1 MRANGPRPVSSHT
14 LLPRFQVLTAMWSR
28 ILVFCCVI
36 RYAVWW
42 VVLSV
47 QHVRHKL
54 NDSYAAMFVTVD
66 LETTACTACSHNIY
80 VSLRFPYQISQVP
93 MAHYLSPIQEPHLCL
108 KNLTEG
114 WAFFEALKKKV
125 KIKFALKQAT
135 KTQKGTRGIVL
146 LFL

>member
-14 LLPRFQVLTAMWSR
+14 SLPRFQVLTAMWSR

-42 VVLSV
+42 VLLSV
-47 QHVRHKL
+47 QPVRHKL

-66 LETTACTACSHNIY
+66 LETTACTACSHNTY

-93 MAHYLSPIQEPHLCL
+93 MPHYLSPILQPHLCL
-108 KNLTEG
+108 KKPHQRLG
-114 WAFFEALKKKV
+114 LFRSSKKKV
-125 KIKFALKQAT
+125 KIKFTLKQAT
-135 KTQKGTRGIVL
+135 KTQRGTRGIVL